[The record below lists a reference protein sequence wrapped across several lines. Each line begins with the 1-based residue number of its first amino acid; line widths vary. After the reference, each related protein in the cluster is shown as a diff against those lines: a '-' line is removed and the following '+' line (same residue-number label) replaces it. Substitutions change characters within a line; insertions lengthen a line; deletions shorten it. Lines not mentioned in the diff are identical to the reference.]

1 MRTIYQS
8 PRLVP
13 APSEPTYIVLD
24 DFGKSGLAYRETDPR
39 IANLETLIEDL
50 ISGQYNKP
58 RSVVAFDTESN
69 WSEDVTADVA
79 HEIRLK
85 AEIEGVELSDQMN
98 AFIDEFDNRQPSLP
112 LRIVR

>member
-13 APSEPTYIVLD
+13 APSAPTYIVLD
-24 DFGKSGLAYRETDPR
+24 DFGKLGLAYRETDPR
-39 IANLETLIEDL
+39 VADLETLIDDL

-58 RSVVAFDTESN
+58 RSVVAFETESN

-85 AEIEGVELSDQMN
+85 SEIEGINLSDQMQS
-98 AFIDEFDNRQPSLP
+98 FIDEFDERHPTLP
-112 LRIVR
+112 LRGVR